1 MDRKRGIEMRGSV
14 AALKVSLFE
23 VTTLHNPFSCLGRD
37 GVAFCTEGD
46 RGEMEKG
53 TPKKRRGVKDLH

>member
-37 GVAFCTEGD
+37 GVSFCTGGD
-46 RGEMEKG
+46 RG
-53 TPKKRRGVKDLH
+53 DIQ